1 MNPGNI
7 YMVARARSVGHRCL
21 FSAMGMRYRAQI
33 GHVGIIGHKMAILKE
48 LGTRTPASLGDVA
61 PVVAA
66 VVTHETGV
74 RHIYLIY
81 ESEFLS

>member
-1 MNPGNI
+1 
-7 YMVARARSVGHRCL
+7 
-21 FSAMGMRYRAQI
+21 
-33 GHVGIIGHKMAILKE
+33 MAILKE

-66 VVTHETGV
+66 VVTLATGV